1 MRKTNKDLSL
11 IHILIKKH
19 IETISGRGI
28 SRLDKEL
35 EYLLLS
41 EAIEALIREYK
52 LSCDSRNKKYIKT
65 ILTEVDKNLFTYLTN
80 INNNDHK
87 ILEIYVMLGEIV
99 IC

>member
-52 LSCDSRNKKYIKT
+52 LSCDSRTKKHIKT
-65 ILTEVDKNLFTYLTN
+65 ILTEVDKDLFTYLTN
-80 INNNDHK
+80 IDNTDRR
-87 ILEIYVMLGEIV
+87 ILELYVMLGEIV